1 MRPMTTEML
10 KKGYLLFPKA
20 LFEEQMNMKTGEKAA
35 DAFEAFVFVLT
46 HVNYSTVTCN
56 VRGHLFDCVRGESV
70 LSLARW
76 MEILGWPRNRTRYFF
91 NKMFDAGIVER
102 VAKPLRDCTSV
113 SPIMISLL
121 AMPVLK
127 QPRGRRRQRRWLG
140 WERTSASS
148 GKSFMTSPSIPR

>member
-76 MEILGWPRNRTRYFF
+76 MEILGWPRNLRATSSTRCST
-91 NKMFDAGIVER
+91 
-102 VAKPLRDCTSV
+102 PV
-113 SPIMISLL
+113 SWS
-121 AMPVLK
+121 
-127 QPRGRRRQRRWLG
+127 G
-140 WERTSASS
+140 WPTP
-148 GKSFMTSPSIPR
+148 T

>member
-76 MEILGWPRNRTRYFF
+76 MEILGWPEADRCAMLWEIRLLYAALHLPVP
-91 NKMFDAGIVER
+91 AG
-102 VAKPLRDCTSV
+102 S
-113 SPIMISLL
+113 
-121 AMPVLK
+121 
-127 QPRGRRRQRRWLG
+127 
-140 WERTSASS
+140 
-148 GKSFMTSPSIPR
+148 

>member
-56 VRGHLFDCVRGESV
+56 VRGHLSTVYVASPYFPWLAGWRYWGGLATVRATS
-70 LSLARW
+70 STRCSTPASW
-76 MEILGWPRNRTRYFF
+76 SGWPT
-91 NKMFDAGIVER
+91 
-102 VAKPLRDCTSV
+102 PT
-113 SPIMISLL
+113 
-121 AMPVLK
+121 
-127 QPRGRRRQRRWLG
+127 
-140 WERTSASS
+140 
-148 GKSFMTSPSIPR
+148 

>member
-70 LSLARW
+70 TFPGPLDGDIGVAPQPLRATSSTRCSTPVSW
-76 MEILGWPRNRTRYFF
+76 SGWPT
-91 NKMFDAGIVER
+91 
-102 VAKPLRDCTSV
+102 PT
-113 SPIMISLL
+113 
-121 AMPVLK
+121 
-127 QPRGRRRQRRWLG
+127 
-140 WERTSASS
+140 
-148 GKSFMTSPSIPR
+148 

>member
-56 VRGHLFDCVRGESV
+56 VRGHLFRLCTWRVRTFPGPLDGDIGV
-70 LSLARW
+70 APQPYALLLQQDVRRRHR
-76 MEILGWPRNRTRYFF
+76 G
-91 NKMFDAGIVER
+91 AGGQ
-102 VAKPLRDCTSV
+102 PLRDAH
-113 SPIMISLL
+113 PY
-121 AMPVLK
+121 
-127 QPRGRRRQRRWLG
+127 PRL
-140 WERTSASS
+140 
-148 GKSFMTSPSIPR
+148 

>member
-1 MRPMTTEML
+1 M
-10 KKGYLLFPKA
+10 
-20 LFEEQMNMKTGEKAA
+20 
-35 DAFEAFVFVLT
+35 LT

-102 VAKPLRDCTSV
+102 VANPYVMHIRIPDYDFLTGNARPKAAPRKKK
-113 SPIMISLL
+113 
-121 AMPVLK
+121 AAPVAGVGEDFCIFWEK
-127 QPRGRRRQRRWLG
+127 FHDITEHPKVNIGRPVANGKIDGRRETAGTGQHRRIL
-140 WERTSASS
+140 R
-148 GKSFMTSPSIPR
+148 PSEQPKIL

>member
-102 VAKPLRDCTSV
+102 VRSEE
-113 SPIMISLL
+113 
-121 AMPVLK
+121 
-127 QPRGRRRQRRWLG
+127 RRV
-140 WERTSASS
+140 
-148 GKSFMTSPSIPR
+148 GKECRL

>member
-1 MRPMTTEML
+1 MEKEMRPMTTEML

-76 MEILGWPRNRTRYFF
+76 MEILGWPPQPYALLLQQDVRRRYRG
-91 NKMFDAGIVER
+91 AGGQ
-102 VAKPLRDCTSV
+102 PLRDAH
-113 SPIMISLL
+113 PY
-121 AMPVLK
+121 
-127 QPRGRRRQRRWLG
+127 PRL
-140 WERTSASS
+140 
-148 GKSFMTSPSIPR
+148 

>member
-1 MRPMTTEML
+1 MSPMTTEML

-102 VAKPLRDCTSV
+102 VANPYVMHIRIPDYD
-113 SPIMISLL
+113 SLT

>member
-1 MRPMTTEML
+1 MTTEML

-102 VAKPLRDCTSV
+102 VANPYVMHIRIPDYGTLVCPVSQVFFSPDIPDIPCNDTGDPLFPAVFC
-113 SPIMISLL
+113 
-121 AMPVLK
+121 K
-127 QPRGRRRQRRWLG
+127 
-140 WERTSASS
+140 
-148 GKSFMTSPSIPR
+148 IPCDLVQIIRY